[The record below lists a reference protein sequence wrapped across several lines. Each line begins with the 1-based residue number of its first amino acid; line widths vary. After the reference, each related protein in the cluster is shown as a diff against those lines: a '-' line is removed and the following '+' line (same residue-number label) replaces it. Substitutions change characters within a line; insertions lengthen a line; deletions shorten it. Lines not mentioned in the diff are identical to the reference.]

1 MQRQLQLR
9 IEAQGKYLKKI
20 IEEQQRLSGVLS
32 DVPSSEV
39 LVPGTEG
46 ICPESANKTD
56 PGTPAAT
63 SEPPFADKLAK
74 DRNPAKS
81 LSVDES
87 FSSPHEPQ
95 TPDSD
100 FRVASPVLSPYER
113 PEKKQRGSTDVACIK
128 PEMALGHSILES
140 SSSPPFPEPDSI
152 FLAREQFDS
161 SSGLSIASK
170 NQLERVSDSNH

>member
-32 DVPSSEV
+32 EVPASEV
-39 LVPGTEG
+39 LP
-46 ICPESANKTD
+46 PESENKTD

-63 SEPPFADKLAK
+63 SEPPFVDKLAK
-74 DRNPAKS
+74 ERNPAMS

-100 FRVASPVLSPYER
+100 CRVASPVFSPYER

-128 PEMALGHSILES
+128 PEMALGRSILES
-140 SSSPPFPEPDSI
+140 SSSPPFQEPDSI
-152 FLAREQFDS
+152 FLAREQLDH
-161 SSGLSIASK
+161 SSGLSIAGQ
-170 NQLERVSDSNH
+170 NQLERASDSSH